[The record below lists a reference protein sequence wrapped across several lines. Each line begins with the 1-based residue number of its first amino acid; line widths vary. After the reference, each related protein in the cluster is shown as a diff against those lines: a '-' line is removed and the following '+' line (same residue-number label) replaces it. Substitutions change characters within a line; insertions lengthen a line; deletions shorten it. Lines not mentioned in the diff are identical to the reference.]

1 MSKDETGRVPSPEE
15 PDKPEQP
22 VPDVTPAGPET
33 PTVPDVPP
41 GPDIPDVPPIDP
53 EPSPDPDVT
62 PREEDVQEAQVHE
75 AQVHEAEIVEPGA
88 VGAGIVDSV
97 VRAPTIEE
105 ITGYTADGVP
115 TFESVREKIEQ
126 RSATALGAEELAHA
140 TGAGRT
146 LQEQYEER
154 KAAAADRLAKIR
166 RSLRSE

>member
-1 MSKDETGRVPSPEE
+1 MSKDEGGRVPSPEE

-62 PREEDVQEAQVHE
+62 PREEDVHDAQIHD
-75 AQVHEAEIVEPGA
+75 AEIVEPG
-88 VGAGIVDSV
+88 VVDTGSADGP

-146 LQEQYEER
+146 LEEQYEER
-154 KAAAADRLAKIR
+154 KAAAADRLAEIR

>member
-1 MSKDETGRVPSPEE
+1 MSKDEDGRVPSPEE
-15 PDKPEQP
+15 PDRPQQP

-62 PREEDVQEAQVHE
+62 PRDAATPHDVQVHD
-75 AQVHEAEIVEPGA
+75 AEIVDPGKVDA
-88 VGAGIVDSV
+88 GVVGTG

-126 RSATALGAEELAHA
+126 RSATALGAEELARA
-140 TGAGRT
+140 IGAGRT
-146 LQEQYEER
+146 LDEQYEDR
-154 KAAAADRLAKIR
+154 RAAAAERLAEIP
-166 RSLRSE
+166 RSLRAE

>member
-1 MSKDETGRVPSPEE
+1 MSKDEAGRVPSPEE

-62 PREEDVQEAQVHE
+62 PREEDVHE
-75 AQVHEAEIVEPGA
+75 AQVHDAEIVEPG
-88 VGAGIVDSV
+88 VVDSGIVDSP

-115 TFESVREKIEQ
+115 TFDSVREKIEQ

-146 LQEQYEER
+146 LEEQYEER
-154 KAAAADRLAKIR
+154 KAAAADRLEQIR